1 MMRNTRKRER
11 VATGIYKRVNA
22 RGEIIYDINYRDE
35 FGKNKFLKVGKKSD
49 GINIA
54 YCKRYRSKI
63 MNMKYTG
70 EDVSNIRKKSSITF
84 DEIARD
90 YFEYVKYADFKEPQ
104 SFVNRY
110 RDHIKQSL
118 GHLPVESITK
128 NTMNDLI
135 VLLKKKDLA
144 PATIERMRQQVSAI
158 FNVAIDKEKCKN
170 NPASVSRVDNSS
182 LMRLNKKSINNARE
196 RYLSKDEANLLLDE
210 LKLRRFDVYFM
221 ALLGLTTGA
230 RVGEILRIQY
240 KDIDLENK
248 YINLP
253 ETKNGSSR
261 KIKITSKVYN
271 ILKDIELESPNKY
284 LFAGSTYDHLHAVP
298 NMYSKLVGELF
309 NSELEPKDAKHRVCF
324 HTLRHTFAS
333 WLAIT
338 GTPIFTIQKLMGH
351 KDINMT
357 LRYAKLSPDAGAEA
371 VNALEDKFIN

>member
-11 VATGIYKRVNA
+11 VATGIYKRVDA
-22 RGEIIYDINYRDE
+22 KGEIIYDINYRDE
-35 FGKNKFLKVGKKSD
+35 FGKNKFLMIGKKSD

-54 YCKRYRSKI
+54 YCKQRRSKI
-63 MNMKYTG
+63 VNMKYLG
-70 EDVSNIRKKSSITF
+70 EDVSNLRKKSSITF

-90 YFEYVKYADFKEPQ
+90 YFEYVKYAEYKEPQ

-110 RDHIKQSL
+110 RDHIKSSL
-118 GHLPVESITK
+118 GHLAVESITK
-128 NTMNDLI
+128 NDMDNLI
-135 VLLKKKDLA
+135 MILKDKGLA
-144 PATIERMRQQVSAI
+144 PATIERMRQQVSAT
-158 FNVAIDKEKCKN
+158 FNVAIGKEKCKN
-170 NPASVSRVDNSS
+170 NPASVSRVDRSS
-182 LMRLNKKSINNARE
+182 LMRSNKKSINNARE
-196 RYLSKDEANLLLDE
+196 RYLSKEEANLLLDE

-230 RVGEILRIQY
+230 RAGEILSIQY
-240 KDIDLENK
+240 KDIDMENK
-248 YINLP
+248 YINLT

-261 KIKITSKVYN
+261 KIKITSKVYD
-271 ILKDIELESPNKY
+271 ILKDIEFESPNKY
-284 LFAGSTYDHLHAVP
+284 LFAGSTYDHLHAIP

-333 WLAIT
+333 WLAIN

-357 LRYAKLSPDAGAEA
+357 LRYAKLSPDVGADA
-371 VNALEDKFIN
+371 VNDLEDKFIN

>member
-1 MMRNTRKRER
+1 MRNTRKRER
-11 VATGIYKRVNA
+11 VATGIYKRVDA
-22 RGEIIYDINYRDE
+22 KGEIIYDINYRDD
-35 FGKNKFLKVGKKSD
+35 FGKNKFLKMGKKSD

-84 DEIARD
+84 DEIAND
-90 YFEYVKYADFKEPQ
+90 YFEYVRYAGFKEPQ

-135 VLLKKKDLA
+135 VLLKKKGLA
-144 PATIERMRQQVSAI
+144 PATIERMRQQVSAT
-158 FNVAIDKEKCKN
+158 FNVAIGKGKCKS
-170 NPASVSRVDNSS
+170 NPASVSRVDTSS
-182 LMRLNKKSINNARE
+182 LMRLNKRSINNARE
-196 RYLSKDEANLLLDE
+196 RYLSKGEANLLLDE

-221 ALLGLTTGA
+221 ALLALTTGA
-230 RVGEILRIQY
+230 RAGEILGVQY
-240 KDIDLENK
+240 KNIDLENK

-253 ETKNGSSR
+253 ETKNGTSR
-261 KIKITSKVYN
+261 KLKMTSKVYS
-271 ILKDIELESPNKY
+271 ILKDLEFESPNKY
-284 LFAGSTYDHLHAVP
+284 LFAGSKYDHLKSIP
-298 NMYSKLVGELF
+298 NMYSSLVGELF
-309 NSELEPKDAKHRVCF
+309 NSELDTKDTKHRVCF

-333 WLAIT
+333 WLALT
-338 GTPIFTIQKLMGH
+338 GTPIFTIKKLMGH

-357 LRYAKLSPDAGAEA
+357 LRYAKLSPDAGVEA
-371 VNALEDKFIN
+371 VNNLEDKFIN